1 METHTPQKLYA
12 YVDESGQDTLGELF
26 LVSVVV
32 TGEAREGLR
41 KKLRTIE
48 RVSGKQ
54 TKKWRKARLAERTA
68 YLQSVFQLAELTGC
82 IYYARYHDTR
92 AYVDLMILSTAKAL
106 YAQGA
111 ELPQATVIVDGLSR
125 PERPRFAAGL
135 RKLRIRVHKVRGA
148 RDQSDELIR
157 LADAIAGGVRD
168 SLEGDA
174 IMRPLFAQAE
184 RRGVVREV

>member
-1 METHTPQKLYA
+1 METRTPQKLYA

-48 RVSGKQ
+48 RASGKQ

-82 IYYARYHDTR
+82 IYYARYRDTR
-92 AYVDLMILSTAKAL
+92 AYVDLMILSTAQAL
-106 YAQGA
+106 HAKGA

-184 RRGVVREV
+184 RRGVVREI

>member
-1 METHTPQKLYA
+1 METSTPQKLYA

-54 TKKWRKARLAERTA
+54 AKKWRKARLTERTA
-68 YLQSVFQLAELTGC
+68 YLQSVFQLGELTGC

-106 YAQGA
+106 HAQGT
-111 ELPQATVIVDGLSR
+111 EVPEATVIVDGLSR

-184 RRGVVREV
+184 RRGVVREI

>member
-1 METHTPQKLYA
+1 METTTPQKLYA

-54 TKKWRKARLAERTA
+54 AKKWRKARLIERVT
-68 YLQSVFQLAELTGC
+68 YLQSVFQLNELIGC

-92 AYVDLMILSTAKAL
+92 AYVDLMILSTAKAF

-174 IMRPLFAQAE
+174 IMRPLFAQAA

>member
-1 METHTPQKLYA
+1 METSTPQKLYA
-12 YVDESGQDTLGELF
+12 YVDESGQDTLGEFF

-41 KKLRTIE
+41 TKLRTIE
-48 RVSGKQ
+48 RASGKQ
-54 TKKWRKARLAERTA
+54 AKKWRKARLTERVA
-68 YLQSVFQLAELTGC
+68 YLQSVFQLSELRGC
-82 IYYARYHDTR
+82 IYFARYHATR

-106 YAQGA
+106 HAHGA

-148 RDQSDELIR
+148 RDQADEFIR
-157 LADAIAGGVRD
+157 LADAVAGGVRD
-168 SLEGDA
+168 SMEGDA
-174 IMRPLFAQAE
+174 IMRPLFEQAA
-184 RRGVVREV
+184 RHGVVREV

>member
-1 METHTPQKLYA
+1 
-12 YVDESGQDTLGELF
+12 
-26 LVSVVV
+26 
-32 TGEAREGLR
+32 
-41 KKLRTIE
+41 
-48 RVSGKQ
+48 
-54 TKKWRKARLAERTA
+54 
-68 YLQSVFQLAELTGC
+68 
-82 IYYARYHDTR
+82 
-92 AYVDLMILSTAKAL
+92 MILSTAKAL

-135 RKLRIRVHKVRGA
+135 RKLRIHVHKVRGA

-157 LADAIAGGVRD
+157 LADAIAGDVRD

>member
-1 METHTPQKLYA
+1 METRTPQKLYA

-32 TGEAREGLR
+32 TGEAREGIR

-54 TKKWRKARLAERTA
+54 AKKWTKARLAERVA
-68 YLQSVFQLAELTGC
+68 YLQSVFQLSELRGC
-82 IYYARYHDTR
+82 IYYAHYHDTR

-106 YAQGA
+106 HAQGA

-148 RDQSDELIR
+148 RDQSDEFIR
-157 LADAIAGGVRD
+157 LADAVAGGVRD
-168 SLEGDA
+168 SMEGDA
-174 IMRPLFAQAE
+174 IMRPLFEQAV
-184 RRGVVREV
+184 RHAVVREI

>member
-1 METHTPQKLYA
+1 
-12 YVDESGQDTLGELF
+12 
-26 LVSVVV
+26 
-32 TGEAREGLR
+32 LR

-48 RVSGKQ
+48 RASGKQ

-68 YLQSVFQLAELTGC
+68 YLQSVFQLAKLTGC
-82 IYYARYHDTR
+82 DYYARYHDTR

-106 YAQGA
+106 HAQST
-111 ELPQATVIVDGLSR
+111 ELSQATGIVDGLSR

-174 IMRPLFAQAE
+174 IMRPLFEQAK
-184 RRGVVREV
+184 RGGGVREV

>member
-1 METHTPQKLYA
+1 METRTPQKLYA

-48 RVSGKQ
+48 RASGKQ
-54 TKKWRKARLAERTA
+54 TKKWRKARVAERTA

-106 YAQGA
+106 HAQGA

-157 LADAIAGGVRD
+157 LADAVAGGVRD

-174 IMRPLFAQAE
+174 IMRPLFEQAK

>member
-1 METHTPQKLYA
+1 METSTPHKLYA
-12 YVDESGQDTLGELF
+12 YVDESGQDTLGKLF

-32 TGEAREGLR
+32 TGEARDGLR
-41 KKLRTIE
+41 KKLRKIE
-48 RVSGKQ
+48 RASGKQ
-54 TKKWRKARLAERTA
+54 AKKWRKARLAERVV
-68 YLQSVFQLAELTGC
+68 YLQSVFQLSELRGC

-106 YAQGA
+106 HAQGA

-157 LADAIAGGVRD
+157 LADAIAGGIRD

>member
-54 TKKWRKARLAERTA
+54 AKKWRKARLTERAT
-68 YLQSVFQLAELTGC
+68 YLRSVFQLSELRGC

-111 ELPQATVIVDGLSR
+111 EWPQATVIVDGLSR

-168 SLEGDA
+168 SLEGDT
-174 IMRPLFAQAE
+174 IMRPLFEQAE

>member
-1 METHTPQKLYA
+1 
-12 YVDESGQDTLGELF
+12 LGALF

-54 TKKWRKARLAERTA
+54 AKKWSKARLTERVA
-68 YLQSVFQLAELTGC
+68 YLQSVFQLGELTGC

-92 AYVDLMILSTAKAL
+92 AYVDLMIFSTAKAL
-106 YAQGA
+106 HAQGA
-111 ELPQATVIVDGLSR
+111 ALRQATVIVDGLSR

-135 RKLRIRVHKVRGA
+135 RKLRLRVHKVRGA

-174 IMRPLFAQAE
+174 IIRPLFAQAE
-184 RRGVVREV
+184 RRGLVHEV